1 MMPRTLFYLEV
12 ETTQPERNLR
22 GKREEKVSA
31 ESKPGDKLFLEK
43 EKPLV
48 HEVTLLIALTNF

>member
-31 ESKPGDKLFLEK
+31 ESKSGDKLFLGAI
-43 EKPLV
+43 PLV
-48 HEVTLLIALTNF
+48 HEVALFIALTNC

>member
-1 MMPRTLFYLEV
+1 MMPRTLFCLEV

-31 ESKPGDKLFLEK
+31 EYKSGDKLFLGA
-43 EKPLV
+43 KPLV
-48 HEVTLLIALTNF
+48 HEVALFIALTNC

>member
-1 MMPRTLFYLEV
+1 MTPRTLFYLVV

-31 ESKPGDKLFLEK
+31 ETKSGDKLFLA
-43 EKPLV
+43 KPLV
-48 HEVTLLIALTNF
+48 HEVALFIALTNC

>member
-1 MMPRTLFYLEV
+1 MPRTLFYLEV

-31 ESKPGDKLFLEK
+31 ESKSGDKLFLGA
-43 EKPLV
+43 KPLV
-48 HEVTLLIALTNF
+48 HEVALFIALTNC

>member
-1 MMPRTLFYLEV
+1 MPRTLFYLEV

-31 ESKPGDKLFLEK
+31 ESKSGDKLFLGA
-43 EKPLV
+43 KPLV
-48 HEVTLLIALTNF
+48 HEVALLIALTNF

>member
-22 GKREEKVSA
+22 GKGEEKVSA
-31 ESKPGDKLFLEK
+31 ESKSGDKLFLGA
-43 EKPLV
+43 KPLV
-48 HEVTLLIALTNF
+48 LEVALLIALTNF

>member
-31 ESKPGDKLFLEK
+31 ESKPGDKLFLG